1 VVSHL
6 LRAFAGL
13 LLVIALAG
21 GFLAHAQTPT
31 VVDPSDAFFDD
42 SVVQSIS
49 LTINSRDWEN
59 LRIHYL
65 ENTYYPCDFKW
76 NGVTVRNI
84 GVRSRGTGSRSGV
97 KPGLRVDFDRYTDSQ
112 TFVGLKSFILRNQ
125 TQDASNM
132 HERISMQLFRRL
144 CVKVSREAFTKLFVN
159 NSYEGLYSIV
169 ESVDKTFLKKSF
181 GEDNGYL
188 YKYDYNVDDKPY
200 YFEDRG
206 TKPELYVPLPFKPET
221 NETDPHPEPIA
232 ELVRIVAHDS
242 DAVFPTTIEP
252 YVDWDNF
259 TRHIAIENVLADQ
272 DGFNGNY
279 GINNFYWYRYQNKNR
294 FVWIPWDKSEAFKDA
309 AGLAIFHNF
318 LDGDPA
324 KRNRLSARA
333 MTIPAVQAMYLDR
346 LVDAAKSMR
355 ELDPKNPTDTRG
367 WMEREIQREYDQ
379 IHDLVYSDTLKPF
392 SNAEF
397 EAEVE
402 RLRAFARA
410 RPAFIESAVA
420 EWRASR
426 GF

>member
-1 VVSHL
+1 MVNHL

-13 LLVIALAG
+13 LLVVALAG
-21 GFLAHAQTPT
+21 DFLAHAQTPT
-31 VVDPSDAFFDD
+31 LVDPSDPFFDD

-76 NGVTVRNI
+76 NGQTVRNI

-97 KPGLRVDFDRYTDSQ
+97 KPGLRVDFDRYTDNQ

-132 HERISMQLFRRL
+132 HERISMQLFKRL
-144 CVKVSREAFTKLFVN
+144 GVKVSREAFTKLFIN
-159 NSYEGLYSIV
+159 GSYAGLYSLV

-188 YKYDYNVDDKPY
+188 FKYDYNVDDKPY
-200 YFEDRG
+200 HFEDRG
-206 TKPELYVPLPFKPET
+206 TDPDLYVPHPFKPET
-221 NETDPHPEPIA
+221 NETDPHSESIV
-232 ELVRIVAHDS
+232 ELVRIVANDS
-242 DAVFPTTIEP
+242 NAVFETTVAP

-279 GINNFYWYRYQNKNR
+279 GINNFYWYRLEKSNMFK
-294 FVWIPWDKSEAFKDA
+294 WIPWDKSEAFKD
-309 AGLAIFHNF
+309 GSSLPIFHNF
-318 LDGDPA
+318 LDGELA

-333 MTIPAVQAMYLDR
+333 MGLTSVQGMYLDR
-346 LVDAAKSMR
+346 LIDAAKSLR
-355 ELDPKNPTDTRG
+355 ELDAKNPTDTRG

-379 IHDLVYSDTLKPF
+379 IRDLVYADTAKPF
-392 SNAEF
+392 TNAEF
-397 EAEVE
+397 EADVE
-402 RLRAFARA
+402 RLRTFARE
-410 RPAFIESAVA
+410 RPAFVENAVA
-420 EWRASR
+420 EWNKSR
-426 GF
+426 GL